1 MSTLTTDTALIA
13 TRLQNTLPRKRQ
25 ELRNLLPSVSR
36 LNKVVFMS
44 HDYYLLSP
52 IGPPQPTVSAEAGRF
67 AAGGQSTST
76 MTWVRTDAAVDL
88 PYEDQDEFM
97 LTLRA
102 E

>member
-1 MSTLTTDTALIA
+1 MFTLTTDTALIA

-52 IGPPQPTVSAEAGRF
+52 IGPPQPTVRQKQGS
-67 AAGGQSTST
+67 
-76 MTWVRTDAAVDL
+76 L
-88 PYEDQDEFM
+88 PQEDNPH
-97 LTLRA
+97 RR
-102 E
+102 